1 MIDEATCLAL
11 ATIDR
16 SGVSPMAADAL
27 TRRELLTGG
36 AAALLLA
43 AAGCGPGES
52 SEARGP
58 TDAPSGARVISH
70 KYGNTQVPAAP
81 ERVVTVGLV
90 DHDAALAVGVVPV
103 AVTADAYSAE
113 QPHGIWPWAQDELGD
128 ATPEVLPFPQMSF
141 ERIARLDPDLILAVY
156 SGLTENEYDILSQIA
171 PTVAQSG
178 DHGDYQAPWDAMTR
192 VIGHALGRQD
202 AAEEAIARVEQLFAG
217 MRHQHPEFEGKSAV
231 YAGFVEAGQYYAET
245 QGSTRAGILT
255 ALGFVIPDDIRGADF
270 YAEVSREQV
279 ELFDRDL
286 LLWEV
291 GDTAAMDAIQ
301 SDPLYA
307 RLDVAR
313 EGRDVFVTDPDLAG
327 GLALISVLS
336 LPYVIEQLV
345 PKLAAAVDGDPAT
358 VVPD

>member
-1 MIDEATCLAL
+1 VIGDATCLAV

-16 SGVSPMAADAL
+16 AAHAL

-36 AAALLLA
+36 AAAVLLA
-43 AAGCGPGES
+43 AAGCGPDES
-52 SEARGP
+52 SAARGP
-58 TDAPSGARVISH
+58 TNAPSGRRVSH
-70 KYGNTQVPAAP
+70 KYGSTQVPAAP

-103 AVTADAYSAE
+103 AVTADAYSAD

-128 ATPEVLPFPQMSF
+128 ATPEVLPFPEMSF

-156 SGLTENEYDILSQIA
+156 SGITEQEYNILSQIA

-192 VIGHALGRQD
+192 VIGQALGRQD
-202 AAEEAIARVEQLFAG
+202 AAEDAITRVQQLFGG
-217 MRHQHPEFEGKSAV
+217 MRDQHPEFEGKSAV

-245 QGSTRAGILT
+245 QGSTRAAILT
-255 ALGFVIPDDIRGADF
+255 GLGFLIPDDIRGADF

-279 ELFDRDL
+279 DLFDRDV

-291 GDTAAMDAIQ
+291 GDTAAMEAIQ

-336 LPYVIEQLV
+336 LPYVVEQLV
-345 PKLAAAVDGDPAT
+345 PRLAAAVDGNPAT